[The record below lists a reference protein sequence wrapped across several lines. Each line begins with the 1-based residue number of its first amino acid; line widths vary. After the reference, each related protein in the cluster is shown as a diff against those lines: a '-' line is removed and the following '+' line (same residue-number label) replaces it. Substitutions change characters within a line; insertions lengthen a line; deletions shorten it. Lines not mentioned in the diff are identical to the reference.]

1 MLTVVPGK
9 SCFIEEVIQKN
20 DCVILKSER
29 GVLRIC
35 VYFDD
40 VVRVSFSVDGTFDEG
55 QGDYLD
61 RKSTRLNSSHI
72 ATSRMPSSA

>member
-1 MLTVVPGK
+1 MLTAVPGK

-20 DCVILKSER
+20 DCILLKSER

-55 QGDYLD
+55 QGDHFLE
-61 RKSTRLNSSHI
+61 RSSFYF
-72 ATSRMPSSA
+72 ARD